1 MRVEHVVS
9 KSNGNRRQSSGKT
22 VAEQRARRR
31 NVVVFTGLVG
41 MLTLTSA
48 VLMALAPAPLS
59 PGAAS
64 SLFAVEDSSSLD
76 AIYQTKTP
84 VLTPT
89 GEAVSGRWQSI
100 YIHHSRTLSG
110 DALTV
115 GEQSPVLGVSD
126 HFVVGNGEGAGD
138 GEIQVGQRWNRQI
151 PAAPPLI
158 GSTIEPTCISICIVG
173 DFDQSVPT
181 PTQLKRLAQLVS
193 TLQSRLGIS
202 RDAVLVMSDQRTSAG
217 IGRFF
222 PMSAFKEQLSP

>member
-1 MRVEHVVS
+1 MRAEHAVS
-9 KSNGNRRQSSGKT
+9 KSNHRQSSGKA
-22 VAEQRARRR
+22 VAEQKARRR

-41 MLTLTSA
+41 MLTVTSA

-64 SLFAVEDSSSLD
+64 SLFAVEESNSLD

-84 VLTPT
+84 VLTVT
-89 GEAVSGRWQSI
+89 GEAVKGRWQYI

-126 HFVVGNGEGAGD
+126 HFVVGNGNGAGD

-151 PAAPPLI
+151 PAAPPI
-158 GSTIEPTCISICIVG
+158 AGSTIDTTCISICLVG
-173 DFDQSVPT
+173 DFDQTVPT
-181 PTQLKRLAQLVS
+181 PTQLKRLSQLVS

-202 RDAVLVMSDQRTSAG
+202 RDAVLVVGDPRTSAG
-217 IGRFF
+217 IGKFF
-222 PMSAFKEQLSP
+222 PVSAFKEELSL

>member
-1 MRVEHVVS
+1 MRAEHAVS
-9 KSNGNRRQSSGKT
+9 KSNRRQSSGKA
-22 VAEQRARRR
+22 VAEQKARRR

-41 MLTLTSA
+41 MLTVTSA

-64 SLFAVEDSSSLD
+64 SLFAVEESNSLD

-84 VLTPT
+84 VLTVT
-89 GEAVSGRWQSI
+89 GEAVKGRWQYI

-126 HFVVGNGEGAGD
+126 HFVVGNGNGAGD

-151 PAAPPLI
+151 PAAPPI
-158 GSTIEPTCISICIVG
+158 AGSTIDTTCISICLVG
-173 DFDQSVPT
+173 DFDQTVPT
-181 PTQLKRLAQLVS
+181 PTQLKRLSQLVS

-202 RDAVLVMSDQRTSAG
+202 RDAVLVVGDPRTSAG
-217 IGRFF
+217 IGKFF
-222 PMSAFKEQLSP
+222 PVSAFKEELSL